1 MGVSRWGKIARK
13 NHGRNEKVMTKNAQ
27 VTVPLG
33 IPDVRVLNQESD
45 AQGELII
52 TIEGTQ
58 NGGACHPCGHWA
70 KKFQGHDSWVKVR
83 HLPVFGHPTY
93 LRYRPRRFSCEN
105 CEGHP
110 TTTEHLDWVN
120 SNSPHTLA
128 YDQPVLLELV
138 NARVEEVSVK
148 ELLSYPSVV
157 GVLDRCIQSSV
168 DWSAY
173 TQLDVLGLDEIALR
187 KGHRDFVVSVTA
199 RQSAGR
205 VA

>member
-1 MGVSRWGKIARK
+1 
-13 NHGRNEKVMTKNAQ
+13 
-27 VTVPLG
+27 
-33 IPDVRVLNQESD
+33 
-45 AQGELII
+45 
-52 TIEGTQ
+52 
-58 NGGACHPCGHWA
+58 
-70 KKFQGHDSWVKVR
+70 
-83 HLPVFGHPTY
+83 
-93 LRYRPRRFSCEN
+93 
-105 CEGHP
+105 
-110 TTTEHLDWVN
+110 
-120 SNSPHTLA
+120 
-128 YDQPVLLELV
+128 VLLELV